1 MTFRSDEEM
10 SQILRRAQEIASS
23 EQALL
28 DDQQEWR
35 PIIDAAEE
43 AGLNRDSVMAAIRER
58 LAEQAIE
65 HQPGEIVLAK
75 SPDGHSYPAV
85 FQSTKPSGVVVRYL
99 TGGEGTV
106 PITDIRPF
114 SMIPGMKIDVL
125 SNSYKM
131 WLRAEVI
138 RFNPD
143 SRSITVN
150 CWSSEEVL
158 PLERI
163 RIAGTNKKFP
173 FNIKGH
179 WAIIA
184 GISFGAGATIAS
196 ILHMIFR

>member
-10 SQILRRAQEIASS
+10 TQILRRAQEIASS

-28 DDQQEWR
+28 EDHHEWG
-35 PIIDAAEE
+35 PVIDAAEE
-43 AGLNRDSVMAAIRER
+43 AGLNRDSIMAAIRER

-65 HQPGEIVLAK
+65 HQP
-75 SPDGHSYPAV
+75 AV
-85 FQSTKPSGVVVRYL
+85 FQSTRPSGVVVRYL
-99 TGGEGTV
+99 TGGEGTL
-106 PITDIRPF
+106 PATDIRPF
-114 SMIPGMKIDVL
+114 TMSPGMKIDVL
-125 SNSYKM
+125 SHSYKM
-131 WLRAEVI
+131 WLKAEVI

-150 CWSSEEVL
+150 CWSNEEVL

-163 RIAGTNKKFP
+163 RISGQNKSFP

-184 GISFGAGATIAS
+184 GISFGAGATIAT
-196 ILHMIFR
+196 ILQMIFR